1 MLNKLKF
8 EKLANKRKKKLINLE
23 LDIRKLPINA
33 IASILHRISGV
44 MNIFS
49 LGWMIRRIY
58 SNIKFQEKFS
68 PIIFFNSQSYFYRFL
83 VYIFFIMFIY
93 HILSGIRF
101 ILIDLN
107 IIGYKLIAIKISAIL
122 VFFITFLLFFLF
134 IYL

>member
-8 EKLANKRKKKLINLE
+8 EKLVNKRKKKLINLE

-122 VFFITFLLFFLF
+122 VFFITFLSFFLF